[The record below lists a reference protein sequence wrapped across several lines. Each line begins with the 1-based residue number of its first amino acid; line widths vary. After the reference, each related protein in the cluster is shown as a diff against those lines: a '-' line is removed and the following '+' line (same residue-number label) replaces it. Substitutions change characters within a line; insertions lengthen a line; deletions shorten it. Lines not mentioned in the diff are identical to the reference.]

1 MMRELIKVEGV
12 SGIYKDPSKNTFI
25 NMNESEIRQARMRK
39 KNRLK
44 KKEEEIEMK
53 NRIDSMEEDI
63 SDIKSMLQ
71 QLLEK

>member
-1 MMRELIKVEGV
+1 MRGLLKVEGV
-12 SGIYKDPSKNTFI
+12 AGLYKDPSTNTFI
-25 NMNESEIRQARMRK
+25 NMNESEIEQARKRK
-39 KNRLK
+39 QNRLK
-44 KKEEEIEMK
+44 KKEEDIEMK

>member
-1 MMRELIKVEGV
+1 MKGLLKVDGV
-12 SGIYKDPSKNTFI
+12 AGLYKDPSSNTFI
-25 NMNESEIRQARMRK
+25 NMDESEIGRARKRK
-39 KNRLK
+39 TNRLK

-63 SDIKSMLQ
+63 SIIKNMLQ

>member
-1 MMRELIKVEGV
+1 MRPLVKVEGV
-12 SGIYKDPSKNTFI
+12 AGLYKDPSSNTFI
-25 NMNESEIRQARMRK
+25 NMNKSKQEQARKRK
-39 KNRLK
+39 ENRLK

-53 NRIDSMEEDI
+53 NRIDSLEEDI

>member
-1 MMRELIKVEGV
+1 MRELLKVEGI
-12 SGIYKDPSKNTFI
+12 SGLYKDPSKNTFI
-25 NMNESEIRQARMRK
+25 NMNESEIQQSRMRK

-44 KKEEEIEMK
+44 KKEEEMKMK

-63 SDIKSMLQ
+63 SDIKSMLK